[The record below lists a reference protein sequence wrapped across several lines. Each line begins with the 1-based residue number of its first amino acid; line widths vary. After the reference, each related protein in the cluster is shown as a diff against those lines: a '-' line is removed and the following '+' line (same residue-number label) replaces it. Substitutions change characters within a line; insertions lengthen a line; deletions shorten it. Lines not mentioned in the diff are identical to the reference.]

1 MDFSNWFTETEQQ
14 MALPDARQFAYI
26 GCVLEKI
33 SQTHLIG
40 LARRLFMEQ
49 NGREIPLGWTIR
61 AHHMTVK
68 FKPQPPDMEALHAF
82 FGQKIELHAVGF
94 FSDENGAA
102 MTVSSTPAL
111 PISNGVPH
119 ITIAHSKS
127 VGPVYSNN
135 LIQNK
140 SRMIA
145 AHDNVPLISILL
157 GVQHD
162 QSKVWPQT
170 VIPLASPSLV

>member
-1 MDFSNWFTETEQQ
+1 MKFSLWFNEMEQQ

-33 SQTHLIG
+33 SQNHLIG
-40 LARRLFMEQ
+40 LARKLFMEQ
-49 NGREIPLGWTIR
+49 NGRNIPMGWTFR

-68 FKPQPPDMEALHAF
+68 FKPQAPDIQTLHQF
-82 FGQKIELHAVGF
+82 FGQKVELHTVSF
-94 FSDENGAA
+94 FSDDNCAA
-102 MTVSSTPAL
+102 VTVSSTPAL
-111 PISNGVPH
+111 PITNGTPH
-119 ITIAHSKS
+119 ITIAHSKA
-127 VGPVYSNN
+127 VGPVYSNT

-162 QSKVWPQT
+162 QSMVWPQT
-170 VIPLASPSLV
+170 IIPLAAPSLV